1 MMYRRRSSGC
11 VTFLPSPGS
20 VGEGLGVRA
29 KPEQALTWLLRNHPL
44 PQPGEGCGYFR
55 PGYTLLEILVASV
68 IGLMLMA
75 ALYATFDL
83 VFKQTN
89 AGRELTAESEL
100 SRAIINRLNLDI
112 TSTIGLQSPKSG
124 GGSGGSSGSSSTEAA
139 STGTATT
146 TADTSTAST
155 ESGSETATTSNIPFQ
170 SGIIGTGS
178 QLTLFISKAPKYLR
192 QRFAQFDPNAR
203 DGSDII
209 RVTYYLH
216 SSGKGLCRQ
225 ERPWVTADGT
235 WNSTD
240 PDLTTEDADLIVPEV
255 SSMSFEFASGS
266 GYASEWDGSQGA
278 TSGSTNT
285 GPPRAVRMTFNLEF
299 FDKNGSTVQKPYTHT
314 FPVRAAVGLATT
326 PASTAT
332 TDTSTTPS
340 TGS

>member
-1 MMYRRRSSGC
+1 MMKHRRFWEGEA
-11 VTFLPSPGS
+11 PAEPGFKNTAHR
-20 VGEGLGVRA
+20 EVRPPNA
-29 KPEQALTWLLRNHPL
+29 MA
-44 PQPGEGCGYFR
+44 R

-83 VFKQTN
+83 VFKQTT

-100 SRAIINRLNLDI
+100 SRAVINRLNLDI
-112 TSTIGLQSPKSG
+112 SSTIGMQSPKSG
-124 GGSGGSSGSSSTEAA
+124 GTSTGGGSSSTTTTDTSVSTAA
-139 STGTATT
+139 STTDTSASTDSTATT
-146 TADTSTAST
+146 A
-155 ESGSETATTSNIPFQ
+155 NIPFQ

-178 QLTLFISKAPKYLR
+178 QLTMFVSKAPKYLR
-192 QRFAQFDPNAR
+192 QRFSQFDPNAR

-225 ERPWVTADGT
+225 ERPWVTADGV

-240 PDLTTEDADLIVPEV
+240 PDSATEDADLIVPEV
-255 SSMSFEFASGS
+255 SSVSFEFASGS
-266 GYASEWDGSQGA
+266 GFTSEWDGSQGG
-278 TSGSTNT
+278 TDGSTNT

-299 FDKNGSTVQKPYTHT
+299 TDKNGTAVQKPYTHT
-314 FPVRAAVGLATT
+314 FPVRAAVGLATA
-326 PASTAT
+326 PASTT

>member
-1 MMYRRRSSGC
+1 MMMDSVLTEPRTQRSGVSGREK
-11 VTFLPSPGS
+11 TD
-20 VGEGLGVRA
+20 
-29 KPEQALTWLLRNHPL
+29 
-44 PQPGEGCGYFR
+44 R

-100 SRAIINRLNLDI
+100 SRAVINRLNLDI
-112 TSTIGLQSPKSG
+112 TSTIGLQAPKSG
-124 GGSGGSSGSSSTEAA
+124 GSSTSGGA
-139 STGTATT
+139 SATT
-146 TADTSTAST
+146 SADTSATAST
-155 ESGSETATTSNIPFQ
+155 DSGTDTTSTATNVPFQ
-170 SGIIGTGS
+170 SGIIGTGT

-192 QRFAQFDPNAR
+192 QRFSTFDPNAR

-209 RVTYYLH
+209 RVTYYMH
-216 SSGKGLCRQ
+216 SSGRGLCRQ
-225 ERPWVTADGT
+225 ERPWVTADGV

-240 PDLTTEDADLIVPEV
+240 PDTSTEANDLIVPEV
-255 SSMSFEFASGS
+255 SSVSFEFASGS
-266 GYASEWDGSQGA
+266 GFTSEWDGSQGS

-299 FDKNGSTVQKPYTHT
+299 TEKNGTTVQKPYTHT

-326 PASTAT
+326 PASTAA
-332 TDTSTTPS
+332 TDTSTTP

>member
-1 MMYRRRSSGC
+1 MILNEPRTQRSGE
-11 VTFLPSPGS
+11 S
-20 VGEGLGVRA
+20 VHQRNALSAALRARLVRS
-29 KPEQALTWLLRNHPL
+29 
-44 PQPGEGCGYFR
+44 
-55 PGYTLLEILVASV
+55 GYTLLEILVASV

-100 SRAIINRLNLDI
+100 SRAVINRLNIDI
-112 TSTIGLQSPKSG
+112 TSTIGLQAPK
-124 GGSGGSSGSSSTEAA
+124 SGGSSGGGGGSSSATDASSGSTTATSAASTEA
-139 STGTATT
+139 GTEVATT
-146 TADTSTAST
+146 A
-155 ESGSETATTSNIPFQ
+155 NIPFQ
-170 SGIIGTGS
+170 SGIIGTGN

-192 QRFAQFDPNAR
+192 QRFSQYDPNAR

-235 WNSTD
+235 WNSSD
-240 PDLTTEDADLIVPEV
+240 PDTSTEDVDLIVPEV
-255 SSMSFEFASGS
+255 SSVSFEFASGS
-266 GYASEWDGSQGA
+266 GFTSEWDGSQGS
-278 TSGSTNT
+278 TTGSTNT

-299 FDKNGSTVQKPYTHT
+299 FDKNGASVQKPYTHT

-326 PASTAT
+326 PASSAA

>member
-1 MMYRRRSSGC
+1 MTERR
-11 VTFLPSPGS
+11 PSPGCCATTLTRRAGRGFDLLPTPGS
-20 VGEGLGVRA
+20 AGEGPGVRA
-29 KPEQALTWLLRNHPL
+29 KSL
-44 PQPGEGCGYFR
+44 R

-100 SRAIINRLNLDI
+100 SRAVINRLNLDI
-112 TSTIGLQSPKSG
+112 TSTIGLQAPKSG
-124 GGSGGSSGSSSTEAA
+124 GSSTSGGSSSTTTTDTSGAA
-139 STGTATT
+139 AATT
-146 TADTSTAST
+146 TDTSAST
-155 ESGSETATTSNIPFQ
+155 DTTTTATNIPFQ

-178 QLTLFISKAPKYLR
+178 QLTLFVSKAPKYLR
-192 QRFAQFDPNAR
+192 QRFSTFDPNAR
-203 DGSDII
+203 DGSDIV
-209 RVTYYLH
+209 RVIYYLH

-225 ERPWVTADGT
+225 ERPWVTAEGT
-235 WNSTD
+235 WNSSS
-240 PDLTTEDADLIVPEV
+240 PDTTTEDADLIVPEI
-255 SSMSFEFASGS
+255 SSVSFEFASGS
-266 GYASEWDGSQGA
+266 GFTSEWDGSQGG
-278 TSGSTNT
+278 TDGSTNT

-299 FDKNGSTVQKPYTHT
+299 TEKNGTTVQKPYTHT

>member
-1 MMYRRRSSGC
+1 MMNDRRIH
-11 VTFLPSPGS
+11 
-20 VGEGLGVRA
+20 RA
-29 KPEQALTWLLRNHPL
+29 
-44 PQPGEGCGYFR
+44 
-55 PGYTLLEILVASV
+55 GYTLLEILVASV

-112 TSTIGLQSPKSG
+112 TSTIGLQAPKSG
-124 GGSGGSSGSSSTEAA
+124 GTSSSSGGGSVATAAADTGGTAATTPSTEA
-139 STGTATT
+139 STETEVATT
-146 TADTSTAST
+146 T
-155 ESGSETATTSNIPFQ
+155 NIPFQ

-178 QLTLFISKAPKYLR
+178 QLTLFVSKAPKYLR
-192 QRFAQFDPNAR
+192 QRFSQVDPNAR
-203 DGSDII
+203 DGSDIV
-209 RVTYYLH
+209 RVTYYMH

-235 WNSTD
+235 WNSTE
-240 PDLTTEDADLIVPEV
+240 PDYTTEEVDRIVPEV
-255 SSMSFEFASGS
+255 SSVSFEFASGS
-266 GYASEWDGSQGA
+266 GFTSEWDGSQGG
-278 TSGSTNT
+278 TDGSSNT

-299 FDKNGSTVQKPYTHT
+299 TDKNGTAVQKPYTHT
-314 FPVRAAVGLATT
+314 FPVRAAVGLSTS
-326 PASTAT
+326 PASSAATDTST